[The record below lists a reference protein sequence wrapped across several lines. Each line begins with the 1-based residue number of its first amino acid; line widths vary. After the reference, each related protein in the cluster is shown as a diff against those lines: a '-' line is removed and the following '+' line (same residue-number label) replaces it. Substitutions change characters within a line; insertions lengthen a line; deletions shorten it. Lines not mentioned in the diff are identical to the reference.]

1 MTSFQNVGKH
11 RTVSN
16 RDRMECDICWHVHAP
31 AQGDPLWQVPA
42 LEIFSPC
49 RKTGEKAVC
58 AFFEAVARTPPAP
71 PAGFSCPD
79 LLRKNFRGQRE
90 RAA

>member
-1 MTSFQNVGKH
+1 MTSFQNVGKR

-31 AQGDPLWQVPA
+31 AQGDPLWRSGIRSFFAVP
-42 LEIFSPC
+42 EE
-49 RKTGEKAVC
+49 RGESG
-58 AFFEAVARTPPAP
+58 ARFLRGRRAHAAAP